1 MLKKFTGEVFKDL
14 HIHPHLRRRYAISNY
29 GRLVSYT
36 ESIDDGKVLKG
47 SNTEGFRTFGY
58 KVPKKG
64 GKKYSYHHIMLHRKV
79 AELFL
84 PKESEDQTYVL
95 HLDHRK
101 DNDHVSNLKW
111 ATRAEQLEHW
121 KKSPN
126 VIAARYAPRE
136 IKGRKLTSTD
146 VIRLKKRIFDPNRKT
161 RMKLLA
167 KEFNISEMQLFRI
180 KRGENWG
187 HIKV

>member
-1 MLKKFTGEVFKDL
+1 MFKKFTGEVFKDL
-14 HIHPHLRRRYAISNY
+14 PIDAPLRKRYALSNY
-29 GRLVSYT
+29 GRLVSYNET
-36 ESIDDGKVLKG
+36 IEDGNVLKG
-47 SNTEGFRTFGY
+47 SRTEGFRTLSY
-58 KVPKKG
+58 KIPKKNS
-64 GKKYSYHHIMLHRKV
+64 KKYRYHHVMLYRKV
-79 AELFL
+79 AELFI
-84 PKESEDQTYVL
+84 PKESEDQVCVL
-95 HLDHRK
+95 HLDYRK
-101 DNDHVSNLKW
+101 DNDHISNLKW
-111 ATRAEQLEHW
+111 ATKAEQLEHW

-146 VIRLKKRIFDPNRKT
+146 VIRLKKRILDPNRKT

-187 HIKV
+187 HIQV

>member
-1 MLKKFTGEVFKDL
+1 MIKKFTGEVFKDF
-14 HIHPHLRRRYAISNY
+14 PVDARLRKRYAISNY

-36 ESIDDGKVLKG
+36 DNIDDGKLLKG
-47 SNTEGFRTFGY
+47 SMTEGFRTFGY
-58 KVPKKG
+58 KIQKKNS
-64 GKKYSYHHIMLHRKV
+64 KKYHYHHIMLYHKV
-79 AELFL
+79 AEQFL
-84 PKESEDQTYVL
+84 PKPSEEHTCVI

-111 ATRAEQLEHW
+111 VTRAEQLEHW